1 MSAMDRNSETQPLRR
16 AVAYARVSSK
26 EQEREGFSIAAQ
38 RKIIGEYAAQNGF
51 KIDAEFTDVETAKQ
65 AGRANFE
72 EMIKLLRRSPSVRV
86 VLVEKTDRLYR
97 NFRDYVIL
105 EDLDIEIHL
114 VKEGE
119 ILSRDA
125 RSSTKF
131 MHGIKVLMAK
141 NYIDNLSEE
150 ARKGMQEKAEQG
162 IWPTVAPIGYR
173 NVLGPDGKRII
184 EVDDKAAPVVAHM
197 FGWYA
202 SGTLSVKD
210 LTAKVHEAG
219 LVHPRTGKHIS
230 GATIHAMLRHR
241 IYTGEYEWRGRR
253 YKGKHQ
259 PIITHELFDRVQ
271 GVLDGR
277 HSKKT
282 KKGKKAFA
290 FAGLMSCGHCGC
302 AMVGEIKKQR
312 YTYYHCSGFKGK
324 CGEPYVREEV
334 VEQKFYDL
342 LGQAKLPPER
352 LKWLTKALADSH
364 IDEQKEH
371 EEAVGRLKAEY
382 DSLQK
387 RLHTLYGDKLD
398 GRIDRDVFDTFAADC
413 RAKQDACMRAIE
425 RHQAADENYMQEGIR
440 LLELAGGAQKFF
452 RQQSASEK
460 RELLEFVLSNSVWRN
475 GTLTGT
481 FRKPFD
487 MIAETAMLAAEENA
501 GEGDFSAGHM
511 VWLLGP
517 DSNQRP
523 TG

>member
-1 MSAMDRNSETQPLRR
+1 MSAITNSDAAVRR
-16 AVAYARVSSK
+16 KAVAYSRVSSK
-26 EQEREGFSIAAQ
+26 EQEKEGFSIAAQ
-38 RKIIGEYAAQNGF
+38 KKLIVEYASENDF
-51 KIDAEFTDVETAKQ
+51 RIEAEFTDVETAKQ
-65 AGRANFE
+65 AGRTNFE
-72 EMIKLLRRSPSVRV
+72 EMIKLLRRSPSIRV
-86 VLVEKTDRLYR
+86 LLVEKTDRLYR

-105 EDLDIEIHL
+105 EELDIEIHL

-119 ILSRDA
+119 ILSKDS

-162 IWPTVAPIGYR
+162 IWPTVAPLGYK
-173 NVLGPDGKRII
+173 NVLGPNGKKII
-184 EVDDKAAPVVAHM
+184 EIDTNAAPVVAHM

-202 SGTLSVKD
+202 SGTLSLKD
-210 LTAKVHEAG
+210 LAAKCREAG
-219 LVHPRTGKHIS
+219 LIHPRTGRDVTVS
-230 GATIHAMLRHR
+230 TIHMMLRNR

-277 HSKKT
+277 QAKKT
-282 KKGKKAFA
+282 KKGKMEFA
-290 FAGLMSCGHCGC
+290 FTGLMTCGHCGC
-302 AMVGEIKKQR
+302 AMVGEIKKKR

-334 VEQKFYDL
+334 VEEKFYGL
-342 LGQAKLPPER
+342 LGLAKLPPER
-352 LKWLTKALADSH
+352 LKWLTKALGDSH
-364 IDEQKEH
+364 ADEQKEH
-371 EEAVGRLKAEY
+371 MEAVGRFQAEY
-382 DSLQK
+382 DALRQ
-387 RLHTLYGDKLD
+387 RLHALYSDKLE

-413 RAKQDACMRAIE
+413 HAKQEACLRGIE
-425 RHQAADENYMQEGIR
+425 RHQAAEEGYMQEGIR

-452 RQQSASEK
+452 KQQSAAEK
-460 RELLEFVLSNSVWRN
+460 RELLGFVLSNSVWKN

-487 MIAETAMLAAEENA
+487 LIVETAGLAGSEAGDGAE
-501 GEGDFSAGHM
+501 FSAGHM
-511 VWLLGP
+511 VWLPGL

-523 TG
+523 FD

>member
-1 MSAMDRNSETQPLRR
+1 MNAIDRNSDIQLRR
-16 AVAYARVSSK
+16 KAVAYARVSSK
-26 EQEREGFSIAAQ
+26 EQEKEGFSIDAQ
-38 RKIIGEYAAQNGF
+38 KKLVGEYAADKGF
-51 KIDAEFTDVETAKQ
+51 KIEAEFIDVETAKQ

-72 EMIKLLRRSPSVRV
+72 EMIKLLRRSPSIRV

-105 EDLDIEIHL
+105 EELDIEIHL

-119 ILSRDA
+119 VLSKDS
-125 RSSTKF
+125 RSATKF

-141 NYIDNLSEE
+141 NYVDNLSEE

-173 NVLGPDGKRII
+173 NVVGPNGKRII
-184 EVDDKAAPVVAHM
+184 EVDEKAAPIVAHM

-202 SGTLSVKD
+202 SGTLSVKR
-210 LTAKVHEAG
+210 LAAKVSDAG
-219 LVHPRTGKHIS
+219 LLHPRTGKHIS
-230 GATIHAMLRHR
+230 AATLHAMLRHR
-241 IYTGEYEWRGRR
+241 IYTGEFEWRGRR

-277 HSKKT
+277 HSRKS
-282 KKGKKAFA
+282 KKAKKEFA
-290 FAGLMSCGHCGC
+290 FSGLMSCGHCGC
-302 AMVGEIKKQR
+302 AMVGEIKKKR

-334 VEQKFYDL
+334 IEERFYDL
-342 LGQAKLPPER
+342 LGRTKLPPER
-352 LKWLTKALADSH
+352 LNWLTKALTDSH

-371 EEAVGRLKAEY
+371 AEAVGRLKAEY
-382 DSLQK
+382 EGLQK
-387 RLHTLYGDKLD
+387 RVHALYTDKLD
-398 GRIDRDVFDTFAADC
+398 GRIDRDVFDTFAAEC
-413 RAKQDACMRAIE
+413 RTKQDACLRAIE
-425 RHQAADENYMQEGIR
+425 RHQAADESYMQEGVR
-440 LLELAGGAQKFF
+440 LLELAGGAQKLF
-452 RQQSASEK
+452 RQQNAAEK
-460 RELLEFVLSNSVWRN
+460 RELLDFVLSNSVWKEGR
-475 GTLTGT
+475 LTAT

-487 MIAETAMLAAEENA
+487 MIAETALLTAAA
-501 GEGDFSAGHM
+501 DADGGDFSAGHM
-511 VWLLGP
+511 VWLPGP